1 MTVWYSSYDSEII
14 SDRAHEEYFNNLMKS
29 YNTDYNFEVF
39 LGENYSPTE
48 LFNFT
53 EANRQEAR
61 QQFTNWTRE
70 KAENDDVYE
79 PYEVRLASNEV
90 EE

>member
-1 MTVWYSSYDSEII
+1 MTVWYNSYTNKFL

-29 YNTDYNFEVF
+29 YDTDCNFVVF
-39 LGENYSPTE
+39 LKENYTPTE

-61 QQFTNWTRE
+61 QQFMDWTRE
-70 KAENDDVYE
+70 QAERNDVHD
-79 PYEVRLASNEV
+79 PFEVELASDEV

>member
-1 MTVWYSSYDSEII
+1 MTVWYNSYTNKFL
-14 SDRAHEEYFNNLMKS
+14 SDRAHKEYFNNLMKS
-29 YNTDYNFEVF
+29 YDTDYNFEVF

-53 EANRQEAR
+53 EVDRQEAR
-61 QQFTNWTRE
+61 RKFTDWTRE
-70 KAENDDVYE
+70 EAKRNDVHDDF
-79 PYEVRLASNEV
+79 EVELASDET

>member
-1 MTVWYSSYDSEII
+1 MTVWCNSENKKVL
-14 SDRAHEEYFNNLMKS
+14 SGRAHEEYFNNLVKS

-39 LGENYSPTE
+39 LGEHYSPTE

-53 EANRQEAR
+53 EVDRQGAR
-61 QQFTNWTRE
+61 LQFEDWTRE
-70 KAENDDVYE
+70 EAKRNDVHD
-79 PYEVRLASNEV
+79 PFEVELASDET

>member
-1 MTVWYSSYDSEII
+1 MTVWYNSYTNKFL
-14 SDRAHEEYFNNLMKS
+14 SDRAHEKYFSNLMKS
-29 YNTDYNFEVF
+29 YDTDYNFEVF

-53 EANRQEAR
+53 EVDRQEAR
-61 QQFTNWTRE
+61 RKFTDWTRE
-70 KAENDDVYE
+70 EAKRNDVHDDF
-79 PYEVRLASNEV
+79 EVELASDEV

>member
-1 MTVWYSSYDSEII
+1 MTVWYNSYNNKFL
-14 SDRAHEEYFNNLMKS
+14 SDRAHEEYFNNLVKS
-29 YNTDYNFEVF
+29 YDTDYNFVVF
-39 LGENYSPTE
+39 LKENYTPTE

-61 QQFTNWTRE
+61 QQFTDWTRE
-70 KAENDDVYE
+70 QAERNDVHD
-79 PYEVRLASNEV
+79 PFEVELASDEV

>member
-1 MTVWYSSYDSEII
+1 MTVWYNSYNNKFL

-29 YNTDYNFEVF
+29 YDTDYNFEVF

-53 EANRQEAR
+53 EVDRQGARLQFDDWTCVEAKR
-61 QQFTNWTRE
+61 
-70 KAENDDVYE
+70 NDVHD
-79 PYEVRLASNEV
+79 PFEVELASDET

>member
-1 MTVWYSSYDSEII
+1 MRVWYSARDNKIL
-14 SDRAHEEYFNNLMKS
+14 SDYAHEEYFNNLVKS

-53 EANRQEAR
+53 EVDRQGAR
-61 QQFTNWTRE
+61 LQFEDWTRE
-70 KAENDDVYE
+70 EAKRNDVHD
-79 PYEVRLASNEV
+79 PFEVELASDEV
-90 EE
+90 EK

>member
-1 MTVWYSSYDSEII
+1 MTVRYNSYNNKFL
-14 SDRAHEEYFNNLMKS
+14 SDRAHKEYFNNLMKS
-29 YNTDYNFEVF
+29 YDTDYNFEVF

-53 EANRQEAR
+53 EVDRQEAR
-61 QQFTNWTRE
+61 RKFTDWTRE
-70 KAENDDVYE
+70 EAKRNDVHDDF
-79 PYEVRLASNEV
+79 EVELASDET